1 MEMDYGLELNQ
12 SQKLVVS
19 TNLVQSLKILSMTT
33 LELEDEIKKQAEE
46 NPIIEIEM
54 QNSERKVD
62 WERYINHIKN
72 HTYKDKNE
80 SGYNIDNEIDFENMI
95 SNNQNL
101 YDYLKEQINC
111 YKIDKIEKKVCE
123 YIIDSLDENGYLKD
137 ENLVIENL
145 NIDSST
151 YKRCKKHIQ
160 SLEPSGIG
168 GRNLEESLI
177 IQLRNLDIKDKLL
190 EDIIKNDLNCVGNK
204 NISSICKKY
213 DINKSQCMNYIK
225 IIKSLDP
232 KPCEKFN
239 CKDVVY
245 IKPDVTV
252 KKVDGEFILVGNN
265 SNDINIHINS
275 FYEEI
280 LNDES
285 SDTVAKEFI
294 KDRLD
299 SALNLIKSI
308 EHRKSTTLKIANSIL
323 NKQKE
328 FFEKGL
334 DYIKPMKMQELANE
348 LNLHQSTISRGVS
361 GKYMLT
367 PFGLFEFKYFFSK
380 GLETQET
387 GAVSSISI
395 KKFIKDTIKNE
406 DKSKPLS
413 DEKIKVILN
422 NQGINVARRTVSKY
436 REELGILPT
445 NKRKTLI
452 SK

>member
-1 MEMDYGLELNQ
+1 MEMDYGLELSQ
-12 SQKLVVS
+12 SQKLMLS

-62 WERYINHIKN
+62 WERYINHLKN

-111 YKIDKIEKKVCE
+111 YKIDKTEKKVCE

-151 YKRCKKHIQ
+151 YKRCKKYIQ
-160 SLEPSGIG
+160 SLEPSGVG
-168 GRNLEESLI
+168 GKNLEESLI

-204 NISSICKKY
+204 NINSICKKY
-213 DINKSQCMNYIK
+213 DINKSECMNYMK

-239 CKDVVY
+239 CKDIVY

-252 KKVDGEFILVGNN
+252 KKVDGEFILIGNN

-280 LNDES
+280 LDDES

-348 LNLHQSTISRGVS
+348 LNLHQSTISRGVN
-361 GKYMLT
+361 GKYILT

-413 DEKIKVILN
+413 DEKIKVMLN